1 MGKLMSISIALFLI
15 ISFALIF
22 SLPNSNYLDW
32 KKEHKHVFLK
42 MVLAPWVVA
51 FSILLMNFIINPN
64 INPDKKVFARSHLW
78 NMVDYEIRAGEGQ
91 E

>member
-1 MGKLMSISIALFLI
+1 MSISVALFLI

-22 SLPNSNYLDW
+22 SLPGSNYLDW
-32 KKEHKHVFLK
+32 KKEYKHVFLK

-64 INPDKKVFARSHLW
+64 VNPDKKVFNRSHLW
-78 NMVDYEIRAGEGQ
+78 NMVDYEIRPGEGQ